1 MARYSAE
8 QWGEWI
14 EQQQESGLSVV
25 DFCEEVGVS
34 TNSFYRWRAKL
45 VGASSVAVNGFE
57 SVETASP
64 FVAVSVVGTSGVEVE
79 LLCGAVVRAPA
90 DEAVLRCV
98 FNALSSA
105 AMDEA
110 DGGPASGGAPC

>member
-1 MARYSAE
+1 M
-8 QWGEWI
+8 
-14 EQQQESGLSVV
+14 
-25 DFCEEVGVS
+25 
-34 TNSFYRWRAKL
+34 
-45 VGASSVAVNGFE
+45 NGFE
-57 SVETASP
+57 SVETPNP

-110 DGGPASGGAPC
+110 DGASGGRRCTMLTVSGQLRVFVCTQPADMRRSFDGLCGMAEESHAAGSAQWASVFVSQSEP